1 MFSTRWTAVFAAA
14 ALLGGCSDSNEPNG
28 DVTLADLAGT
38 WQVTKWEYTNTANS
52 SEKIDLTAPPL
63 SASATLT
70 LQNSGDYTITGSVGG
85 VPFNL
90 TGTYAITGS
99 NLVINEDGADGPQ
112 TVSFTL
118 SDDTWTI
125 TGLDGDWDFDEDGT
139 DDTATLIIVFTRS

>member
-38 WQVTKWEYTNTANS
+38 WQVTKWEYTNTANT
-52 SEKIDLTAPPL
+52 SETIDLKAL
-63 SASATLT
+63 GASATLT
-70 LQNSGDYTITGSVGG
+70 LEGSGDYSISGTFGG
-85 VPFNL
+85 VPINL
-90 TGTYAITGS
+90 TGTYAVNGS
-99 NLVINEDGADGPQ
+99 TLVINEDGADGPQ

-118 SDDTWTI
+118 SGDTWTI

-139 DDTATLIIVFTRS
+139 DDAATLIIVFTRS